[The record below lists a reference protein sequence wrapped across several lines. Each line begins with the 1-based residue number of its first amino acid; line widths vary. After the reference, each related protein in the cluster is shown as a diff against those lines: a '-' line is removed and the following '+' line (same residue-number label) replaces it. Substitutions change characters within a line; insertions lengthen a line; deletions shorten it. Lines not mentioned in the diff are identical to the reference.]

1 MRPIAILAAATL
13 AACTQPGADN
23 ANNAAAESAAI
34 GNEAVVPDAGDDAAL
49 VAEAKPGE
57 RRMPAPPPVPIPA
70 TDNGEDQCRAA
81 KYQSLVGKKKS
92 EIPPKPAGATWR
104 VACNSCPVTMDYS
117 PMRLNIFY
125 DTKTEIIESVRCG

>member
-23 ANNAAAESAAI
+23 GSNSVAAAATI
-34 GNEAVVPDAGDDAAL
+34 VNEAAPPEADANAVVVADA
-49 VAEAKPGE
+49 KRGE
-57 RRMPAPPPVPIPA
+57 PAPPEAPPVPA
-70 TDNGEDQCRAA
+70 TDNGQDQCGAA

-125 DTKTEIIESVRCG
+125 DTKAEIIESVRCG

>member
-1 MRPIAILAAATL
+1 MRPIAVLAAAML
-13 AACTQPGADN
+13 AGCTQPGVDN
-23 ANNAAAESAAI
+23 ASNQATESIA
-34 GNEAVVPDAGDDAAL
+34 GNEAMPPEADANAVV
-49 VAEAKPGE
+49 VAEAIRGDPSTDVP
-57 RRMPAPPPVPIPA
+57 PALVPA
-70 TDNGEDQCRAA
+70 SDDGEDQCGAR

-117 PMRLNIFY
+117 EARLNIFY

>member
-13 AACTQPGADN
+13 AACTPPGADN
-23 ANNAAAESAAI
+23 GSNSAADTSI
-34 GNEAVVPDAGDDAAL
+34 VNEAAPVEADTNSVV
-49 VAEAKPGE
+49 VADVKRGEPAPPEAP
-57 RRMPAPPPVPIPA
+57 PPPVPA
-70 TDNGEDQCRAA
+70 SDTGEDQCGAA
-81 KYQSLVGKKKS
+81 KYQALVGKKKS